1 MYKCRKCNGTR
12 MAIKPNAKNPA
23 ATDLYCSECGAWLK
37 FANKDDIRLY
47 SVNSGE
53 DEMTMED
60 YHTILESLEIA
71 LSFETDGDFATRV
84 RAVYRKIEKVM
95 EEYL

>member
-1 MYKCRKCNGTR
+1 MYKCRKCKGTR

-23 ATDLYCSECGAWLK
+23 ATDLYCADCGAWLK

-47 SVNSGE
+47 SANSTK

-60 YHTILESLEIA
+60 YHVILVSLEMV
-71 LSFETDGDFATRV
+71 LSYETAGDFVSKV
-84 RAVYRKIEKVM
+84 RAVYRKIVDEM

>member
-1 MYKCRKCNGTR
+1 MYKCRKCNSVR

-23 ATDLYCSECGAWLK
+23 ATDLYCKDCGAWLK

-47 SVNSGE
+47 SANSD

-71 LSFETDGDFATRV
+71 LCFETGVDFAARV
-84 RAVYRKIEKVM
+84 RTAYKKMEKVM